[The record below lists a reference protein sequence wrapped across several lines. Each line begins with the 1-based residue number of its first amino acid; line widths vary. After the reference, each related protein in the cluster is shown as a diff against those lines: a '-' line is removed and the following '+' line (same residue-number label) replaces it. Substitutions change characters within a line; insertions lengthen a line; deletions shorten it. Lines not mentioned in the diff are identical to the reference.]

1 MLSLRRLESVTT
13 GIGRNTLAALTVGIL
28 LGGCA
33 TTGPPPGA
41 QAATCASGATVPVLE
56 SVTFH
61 TTMERYETVY
71 PEFHFHDDSG
81 TVRFIHRELVV
92 TSDAGFNNIN
102 PDSIIRIPAQLQRQ
116 GTVFVGGWGCG
127 PGSYYVTLRAFLI
140 NLQGGKSNTL
150 EYTIHCNGG

>member
-1 MLSLRRLESVTT
+1 
-13 GIGRNTLAALTVGIL
+13 
-28 LGGCA
+28 
-33 TTGPPPGA
+33 
-41 QAATCASGATVPVLE
+41 VLE

-71 PEFHFHDDSG
+71 PEFHFHDASG
-81 TVRFIHRELVV
+81 TVRLVHRELVT
-92 TSDAGFNNIN
+92 TSRAGFDNIN
-102 PDSIIRIPAQLQRQ
+102 PDSIVRIPAELQRQ